1 MNTAGSTKNNSQPTS
16 RKDKNRNPYEQF
28 ATSDLILRD
37 QLAIDRTILANERTF
52 LAYCRTALALMIT
65 GAGVMKFFESGL
77 WQIAGWVLIGVG
89 VIVAGIGVWR
99 TSAMAKNIAS
109 AGKGMKNP

>member
-1 MNTAGSTKNNSQPTS
+1 MNSTSLIKNENQSPP

-52 LAYCRTALALMIT
+52 LAYCRTALALVLT
-65 GAGVMKFFESGL
+65 GAGVIRFFETMFSQISG
-77 WQIAGWVLIGVG
+77 WALIGVG